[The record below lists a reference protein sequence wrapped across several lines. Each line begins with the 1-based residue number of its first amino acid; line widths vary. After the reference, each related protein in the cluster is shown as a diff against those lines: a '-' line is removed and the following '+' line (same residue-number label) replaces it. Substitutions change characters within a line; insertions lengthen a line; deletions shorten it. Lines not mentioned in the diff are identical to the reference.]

1 MKRFCLIPGFGLFFA
16 SLMMPCPLH
25 AQSNPQDGHFTGS
38 LSGGANY
45 YYNNIKTFGE
55 YVRPLN
61 YSFFGRIMW
70 NSRYL
75 VSLGIET
82 GYNKYYRV
90 NGFDNNAINASLA
103 AIPIHLVIGM
113 RVAKPFYVN
122 FSFGP
127 SLLLNVASI
136 DGKGNSMHN
145 KVLSL
150 ADGSACFGY
159 RKRLSKDFTLGAELK
174 LNFST
179 KASDIN
185 LALPVVLSY
194 DF

>member
-1 MKRFCLIPGFGLFFA
+1 MLLFLSVLIYR
-16 SLMMPCPLH
+16 PLH
-25 AQSNPQDGHFTGS
+25 AQDNPQDGHFTGS
-38 LSGGANY
+38 ISGGPNFY
-45 YYNNIKTFGE
+45 FNNIKTFGD
-55 YVRPLN
+55 YVRPVN
-61 YSFFGRIMW
+61 YGFFGRIMW

-90 NGFDNNAINASLA
+90 NGFENNAIKASLA
-103 AIPIHLVIGM
+103 AIPLHLVIGM
-113 RVAKPFYVN
+113 RVTKSFYAN

-136 DGKGNSMHN
+136 ATQENSVHN

-150 ADGSACFGY
+150 ADGSASIGY
-159 RKRLSKDFTLGAELK
+159 RKRVAKDLTIGAELK
-174 LNFST
+174 FNFST
-179 KASDIN
+179 KATDMN
-185 LALPVVLSY
+185 LALPIVLSY